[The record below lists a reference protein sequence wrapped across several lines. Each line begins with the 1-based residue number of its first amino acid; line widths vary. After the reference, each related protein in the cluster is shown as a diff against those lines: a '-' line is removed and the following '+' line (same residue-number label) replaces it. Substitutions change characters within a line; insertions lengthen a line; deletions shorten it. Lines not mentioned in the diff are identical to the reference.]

1 MMFVLSD
8 DWYQRI
14 VIKVVASLT
23 LYASIPR
30 FGMMLTKKTLKV
42 LASAFTDVITA
53 EFLIRE
59 MLRSDFVYE

>member
-1 MMFVLSD
+1 MYFLMIDIKEFLSN
-8 DWYQRI
+8 
-14 VIKVVASLT
+14 VVTSLT

-30 FGMMLTKKTLKV
+30 FGMMLTKKTLKI